1 MVLDVVKIWNEM
13 SLTQIILL
21 NSVVWLN
28 QW

>member
-1 MVLDVVKIWNEM
+1 MVLDVVKIWNEG

-21 NSVVWLN
+21 NSIVCLN